1 MPKSGKWQRVIF
13 GNNNWI
19 SIQHWACHAATNKL
33 YLSHSRSL
41 LLFTFT
47 FFLCPSVCL
56 TLSSL
61 FHSSFFR
68 LCFLDSVSFFTPV
81 FTGCVFPHT
90 VSWLKSFFSALK
102 QFFPFFSV
110 ANRKKKEKRKITFS
124 LEVDKAFGCQP
135 AFKSST

>member
-1 MPKSGKWQRVIF
+1 MPKSGKWQRVIL

-90 VSWLKSFFSALK
+90 VSWLKSFFSASNNFFLFFCCK
-102 QFFPFFSV
+102 QKKE
-110 ANRKKKEKRKITFS
+110 RKKKNHIFPRSRQSFWM
-124 LEVDKAFGCQP
+124 
-135 AFKSST
+135 STRI